1 MNLLCEQSILLLVLA
16 QDAFVGDAILELRN
30 VLLCLLHRFVELI
43 PQLLARINL
52 THGSVGD
59 DLNFL
64 HAVLSSKAD
73 DAQAKRMHRR
83 NAPHKGSPLEILTG
97 KLSLV

>member
-1 MNLLCEQSILLLVLA
+1 
-16 QDAFVGDAILELRN
+16 
-30 VLLCLLHRFVELI
+30 LHRFVELI

-64 HAVLSSKAD
+64 HAVREQQSA
-73 DAQAKRMHRR
+73 RCPER
-83 NAPHKGSPLEILTG
+83 NARRKAAR
-97 KLSLV
+97 